1 MNSTTFTSPEVIEFF
16 FFITVLYNYSIHV
29 LLLLSFFVVETILL
43 QYLITCAEIRSRF
56 LLELNSFI
64 QFYQQNLHIMP
75 NFVEFSVLFRIV
87 CSFILFITSCVILRK
102 QEAAILKSSAPA
114 IFTLH
119 KLIIVRYDA
128 ILDHSECIAEQ
139 LY

>member
-1 MNSTTFTSPEVIEFF
+1 MNSTIFTSPEVIENFF
-16 FFITVLYNYSIHV
+16 YYSVVHV
-29 LLLLSFFVVETILL
+29 LFSSFFVVETILL
-43 QYLITCAEIRSRF
+43 QCLITCAEIRSRF
-56 LLELNSFI
+56 PLELNSKTFTS
-64 QFYQQNLHIMP
+64 FIMP

-128 ILDHSECIAEQ
+128 IPFRAHSRAIILNWVIDKQ
-139 LY
+139 VH

>member
-43 QYLITCAEIRSRF
+43 QCLITCAEIRSRF

-64 QFYQQNLHIMP
+64 QFYQQNLHIVLLIYYAKLCGIFCALQNCM
-75 NFVEFSVLFRIV
+75 FFYSVYHFLCNTEKTRGGHFEI
-87 CSFILFITSCVILRK
+87 
-102 QEAAILKSSAPA
+102 
-114 IFTLH
+114 
-119 KLIIVRYDA
+119 
-128 ILDHSECIAEQ
+128 
-139 LY
+139 

>member
-1 MNSTTFTSPEVIEFF
+1 MNSTIFTSPEVIENFF
-16 FFITVLYNYSIHV
+16 YYSVVHV
-29 LLLLSFFVVETILL
+29 LFSSFFVVETILL
-43 QYLITCAEIRSRF
+43 QCLITCAEIRRRF
-56 LLELNSFI
+56 PLELNSKTFTS
-64 QFYQQNLHIMP
+64 FIMP

-102 QEAAILKSSAPA
+102 QEAAILKSSVPA

-128 ILDHSECIAEQ
+128 ILDHSERIAEQ